1 MIVGMDVRRHDLI
14 EVIAEVLMGARYSPP
29 RRRRAA
35 WHEGYDED
43 FEYARRLAETIVGV
57 VRASGYA
64 ISKNPTPSPHHTP

>member
-1 MIVGMDVRRHDLI
+1 MIVGMDVRRDDLI
-14 EVIAEVLMGARYSPP
+14 QVIAEVLLGARYSPP

-35 WHEGYDED
+35 WHEGYDQD
-43 FEYARRLAETIVGV
+43 LEYAHRLAETIVGV